1 VAKKIDKK
9 YLFLN
14 KKVMKS
20 SFVYILSCA
29 DGTYYTGVTS
39 NLEKRLLEHKSS
51 KNIGSY
57 VSKRLPIK
65 LVYYEHFMD
74 INQAIEWEKRIKK
87 WSKAK
92 KEALIQDRWDDLKK
106 SAKCSNETSHKNYR
120 S

>member
-1 VAKKIDKK
+1 
-9 YLFLN
+9 
-14 KKVMKS
+14 MKS
-20 SFVYILSCA
+20 SFVYILLCA

-39 NLEKRLLEHKSS
+39 NLEKRLVEHKSG

-87 WSKAK
+87 WSQKK
-92 KEALIQDRWDDLKK
+92 KESLINDNWERLKELSRCQNESSHENFGLKK
-106 SAKCSNETSHKNYR
+106 ER
-120 S
+120 

>member
-1 VAKKIDKK
+1 
-9 YLFLN
+9 
-14 KKVMKS
+14 MKS
-20 SFVYILSCA
+20 SFVYILLCA

-39 NLEKRLLEHKSS
+39 NLEKRLAEHKSS

-87 WSKAK
+87 RSQKK
-92 KEALIQDRWDDLKK
+92 KESLINDNWERLKEFSRCQNKSSHENFGLKK
-106 SAKCSNETSHKNYR
+106 ER
-120 S
+120 